1 MAQKSGRLPPRG
13 VRAPCC
19 LPQGLFSLLPHLG
32 HGFPAEAQ
40 VIARETG
47 AHLNTAAG
55 QFTMQGFEEQSETI
69 RAATLQAYGAACTF
83 LREGFHSVLQYV
95 RKRLKPMTEDES

>member
-1 MAQKSGRLPPRG
+1 MASR
-13 VRAPCC
+13 
-19 LPQGLFSLLPHLG
+19 
-32 HGFPAEAQ
+32 AEAQ

-55 QFTMQGFEEQSETI
+55 QFMMQGFEEQSETI

-83 LREGFHSVLQYV
+83 LREGFHSVLQHV
-95 RKRLKPMTEDES
+95 RKRFKPMTEDES

>member
-1 MAQKSGRLPPRG
+1 MKLHPLQRIGWS
-13 VRAPCC
+13 
-19 LPQGLFSLLPHLG
+19 SSYLG

-47 AHLNTAAG
+47 GHLNTAAV

-83 LREGFHSVLQYV
+83 LREGFHSVLQHV